1 MGARRRTRS
10 SARRPAGPKG
20 SERAPRDDSALR
32 RRYMDLSRKY
42 AGVVQR
48 LQRNVAHDLAVF
60 RLGLW
65 GLNVT
70 ASGLALVRGN
80 QITTRNARWLELD
93 EARTGGGVSPDPAGK
108 APHAPFSRLAR
119 AAA

>member
-1 MGARRRTRS
+1 
-10 SARRPAGPKG
+10 
-20 SERAPRDDSALR
+20 
-32 RRYMDLSRKY
+32 MDLSRKY
-42 AGVVQR
+42 AGVVKR

-80 QITTRNARWLELD
+80 QISTRNARRSAPSGTSA
-93 EARTGGGVSPDPAGK
+93 ARETARS
-108 APHAPFSRLAR
+108 SRFAWSGPPPI
-119 AAA
+119 AASCW